1 MITSFFNKS
10 KPIYFV
16 VVFFIVLLAFVNAR
30 IYMVNGGLNLDYIL
44 KQTVLVFV
52 VYACILLLSFIANK
66 NNLTNRNSYEVLL
79 FSLFLLFI
87 TQTTSNGNVL
97 FSNFFVLLGLRRI
110 VSMRSPKNIKKKL
123 FDAAFWIALASLFY
137 FWSILFF
144 VLILLS
150 LVLYTDN
157 NIRHWLI
164 PFLGAVTV
172 LIISCSASILIF
184 DNYFDLVN
192 WNPQISY
199 DFSNYNSA
207 AYLISITVLLSF
219 GIWSSVFYL
228 NNIKKQKKAFR
239 ASFKT
244 IILAAIIGFILVILA
259 PEKNGSEFLFLF
271 APLAIIIANY
281 IEIIPDK
288 WFKELFLGVL
298 ILLPFTLLLL

>member
-16 VVFFIVLLAFVNAR
+16 VVFFIVVLAFVNAR
-30 IYMVNGGLNLDYIL
+30 IYAVNGGLNFDYIL
-44 KQTVLVFV
+44 KQTLLIFV
-52 VYACILLLSFIANK
+52 AYASILLLSFIANK
-66 NNLTNRNSYEVLL
+66 NHLTNRNSYEVLL
-79 FSLFLLFI
+79 FSLFMLFI
-87 TQTTSNGNVL
+87 TQTTSNDNVL

-123 FDAAFWIALASLFY
+123 FDAAFWIAIASLFY

-164 PFLGAVTV
+164 PFLGVFTV
-172 LIISCSASILIF
+172 FIISSSASLVLF
-184 DNYFDLVN
+184 DNYFGLFN
-192 WNPQISY
+192 WSPQISY

-207 AYLISITVLLSF
+207 VYLISITVLLSF
-219 GIWSSVFYL
+219 GIWSSIFYL
-228 NNIKKQKKAFR
+228 NNVKKQKKAFR

-244 IILAAIIGFILVILA
+244 IILAAIIGFFIVILA
-259 PEKNGSEFLFLF
+259 PKKTGSEFLFLF

-298 ILLPFTLLLL
+298 IILPFALLLL

>member
-30 IYMVNGGLNLDYIL
+30 IYLVNGGINLDYIL

-52 VYACILLLSFIANK
+52 VYSCILLLSFIANK

-164 PFLGAVTV
+164 PFLGVVTI
-172 LIISCSASILIF
+172 LIISCSVSILIF
-184 DNYFDLVN
+184 DNYFDLIN

-219 GIWSSVFYL
+219 GIWSSIYYL
-228 NNIKKQKKAFR
+228 NNIKKQKKVFR

-244 IILAAIIGFILVILA
+244 IILAAIIGFIIVILA
-259 PEKNGSEFLFLF
+259 PGKNGSEFLFLF